1 MTKKI
6 NKLTDEQIARF
17 SEFVERWKKIGLST
31 ERADRPKAE
40 QAAKEAYKEANLT
53 PPELIVWCDSP
64 LSLPIVDSVLKT
76 GRDSV
81 EASVGDSVQDSV
93 EASVWASVQDSVWVS
108 VWNSVRDSVQ
118 ASVRDSVKVS
128 VWNSVQASVQDSVEA
143 SVWAS
148 VQDSVWASVWNSV
161 RDSVWASVWDSVRD
175 SVKVSVWNSVKV
187 SVGDSVYGQHEA
199 GWLSFYSYFL
209 EACNLEACKR
219 LLPLM
224 KYAESSGWWIPR
236 KGVILLSERPIRCGV
251 NERGLLHNNTGKM
264 AIEYPDGF
272 GVYAVNGVRLPEK
285 YGSIKSNDWKPEWIL
300 EEQNQEI
307 KRLFLETIPKEKVES
322 VLNLHT
328 LDTFKTEYST
338 YELVEAKNNPYPSPY
353 KALRMSCPT
362 TGKPYLIRVEPEI
375 KSAETAVVRLNKGIH
390 PTEFMWE
397 C

>member
-81 EASVGDSVQDSV
+81 EASVGD
-93 EASVWASVQDSVWVS
+93 
-108 VWNSVRDSVQ
+108 
-118 ASVRDSVKVS
+118 
-128 VWNSVQASVQDSVEA
+128 SVQDSVEA